1 MRDVSRE
8 WKEVKLGDFIEIKH
22 GFAYKGANFSKE
34 ETSRILLTPGN
45 FNIGGG
51 FKSDKFKYYDEDAE
65 NPSEYILKPND
76 LLITMTDLSNS
87 GDTLGFPVF
96 IPKIE
101 NKIILHNQRTGKVIA
116 KSLKIDMSFIY
127 YLLCT
132 REYRHHVLSTATGT
146 TVRHTAPKRIESYKF
161 NLPPLKEQKAIA
173 RILSTLDE
181 KIETNNQINK
191 KLEEMA
197 QTIFKHWFVDFEFP
211 NEDGEHYKSSGG
223 EMVESELGMIPK
235 GWEVGCI
242 DDFGDVIGGSTPS
255 KKKEEYFTDKGIP
268 WITPKDLSENKN
280 VFISRGALDITEEGY
295 KSTSVRKTPKGT
307 VLFSSRAPIGYIAIS
322 KNEVTT
328 NQGFK
333 SIFPR
338 SSKGFSS
345 EFVYCWLKENIE
357 TIKNRASG
365 STFKEISGS
374 EMKKIPSIIPE
385 KSILNRF
392 KNIISNAFIKI
403 EVRESE
409 NQVLTNFRDIL
420 LPKLMS
426 GEIRVP
432 LEEDEILLN
441 LDQEILA

>member
-1 MRDVSRE
+1 MSKE
-8 WKEVKLGDFIEIKH
+8 WKEVRLGDVIEFNPKETIKKGTISKKVGMGMLNPFQRKIE
-22 GFAYKGANFSKE
+22 GFEITEYKSG
-34 ETSRILLTPGN
+34 T
-45 FNIGGG
+45 
-51 FKSDKFKYYDEDAE
+51 KFR
-65 NPSEYILKPND
+65 N
-76 LLITMTDLSNS
+76 
-87 GDTLGFPVF
+87 GDTLLARITPCLENGKTAQVAILDDNEIGFGSTEF
-96 IPKIE
+96 IVLRQKPKHTV
-101 NKIILHNQRTGKVIA
+101 N
-116 KSLKIDMSFIY
+116 DFIY
-127 YLLCT
+127 YLAISPMI
-132 REYRHHVLSTATGT
+132 RETAIKSMTGT
-146 TVRHTAPKRIESYKF
+146 SGRQRAQKDVIENTLFK
-161 NLPPLKEQKAIA
+161 LPPLEEQKAIA
-173 RILSTLDE
+173 HILSTLDE
-181 KIETNNQINK
+181 KIEVNNQINK

-211 NEDGEHYKSSGG
+211 NENGDPYKSSGG

-242 DDFGDVIGGSTPS
+242 DEFGDVIGGSTPS

-280 VFISRGALDITEEGY
+280 LFISRGALDITEEGY
-295 KSTSVRKTPKGT
+295 KSTSVRKMPKGT

-338 SSKGFSS
+338 DSKGFSS
-345 EFVYCWLKENIE
+345 EFIYCWLKENIE

-374 EMKKIPSIIPE
+374 EMKKVPSIIPE
-385 KSILNRF
+385 KSILDRF
-392 KNIISNAFIKI
+392 KNIISNAFIEI

-409 NQVLTNFRDIL
+409 NQILTNLRDTL

-426 GEIRVP
+426 GELHVS
-432 LEEDEILLN
+432 LEEDDIS
-441 LDQEILA
+441 